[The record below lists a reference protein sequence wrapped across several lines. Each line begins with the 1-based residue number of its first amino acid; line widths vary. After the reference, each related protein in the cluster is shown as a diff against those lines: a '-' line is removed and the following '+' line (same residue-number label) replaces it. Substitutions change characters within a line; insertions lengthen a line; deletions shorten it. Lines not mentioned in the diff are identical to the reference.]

1 MNSHIL
7 EEVAMEA
14 IGQVLKEF
22 RKEHGMT
29 QKDLSEGICSQSV
42 LSRIENNEEIP
53 NIIVIQQLCHR
64 LGITIDQLMLDFLPE
79 ELFLRKYFNK
89 MFMYLRIGKYLEIRT
104 TLDYLDERQITHLD
118 KDRQLAYFFKGV
130 CAYFIDEAPEKALE
144 QIVQGL
150 SICVSKKYTGYFDSK
165 ILLLS
170 FAGKMN
176 SVLGRVN
183 EAQSYYNQSFELFQ
197 TMMADY
203 SERSELSNLFVN
215 YGTFLVKQERLDL
228 AEKVVDMGL
237 KWNRQQCSYYKLREL
252 LELKIRMLEARDE
265 LHTVINYRKMLRAI
279 EKIKDL

>member
-1 MNSHIL
+1 MHIL
-7 EEVAMEA
+7 EETVMEA

-53 NIIVIQQLCHR
+53 NIFVIQQLCHR

-89 MFMYLRIGKYLEIRT
+89 MFMYLRTGKYLEIRT
-104 TLDYLDERQITHLD
+104 TLEYLDERQITHLD
-118 KDRQLAYFFKGV
+118 KDRQLACFFKGV
-130 CAYFIDEAPEKALE
+130 CAYFIDKEPEAALE
-144 QIVQGL
+144 QIIQGL
-150 SICVSKKYTGYFDSK
+150 SICVTKKYDGYFDSR

-183 EAQSYYNQSFELFQ
+183 EAQNYYNQSFELFQ

-215 YGTFLVKQERLDL
+215 YGTFLVKHERLDL

-252 LELKIRMLEARDE
+252 LELKILMLEARDE
-265 LHTVINYRKMLRAI
+265 FHTVINYRKMLRAI
-279 EKIKDL
+279 EKLKDL

>member
-1 MNSHIL
+1 VNLHIS
-7 EEVAMEA
+7 EEAVMEA

-29 QKDLSEGICSQSV
+29 QKDLSQGICSQSV

-53 NIIVIQQLCHR
+53 NIFVIQQLCHR

-89 MFMYLRIGKYLEIRT
+89 MFMYLRIGKYLEIRA

-118 KDRQLAYFFKGV
+118 KDRQLACFFKAV
-130 CAYFIDEAPEKALE
+130 CAYFIDKDAEAALE
-144 QIVQGL
+144 LVTQGL
-150 SICVSKKYTGYFDSK
+150 SICVSKKYDGYFDSR

-170 FAGKMN
+170 FAGKMS
-176 SVLGRVN
+176 SVLERIN
-183 EAQSYYNQSFELFQ
+183 EAHTYYNQSFELFK

-215 YGTFLVKQERLDL
+215 YGTFLVKHDRLDL
-228 AEKVVDMGL
+228 AEKVVDMGI
-237 KWNRQQCSYYKLREL
+237 KWNRQQCSYYKLKEL
-252 LELKIRMLEARDE
+252 LELKVLMLEARDE
-265 LHTVINYRKMLRAI
+265 IHLVINYRKMLRAL

>member
-1 MNSHIL
+1 
-7 EEVAMEA
+7 MEA

-53 NIIVIQQLCHR
+53 NIFVIQQLCHR

-89 MFMYLRIGKYLEIRT
+89 MFMYLRTGKYLEIRT
-104 TLDYLDERQITHLD
+104 TLEYLDERQITHLD
-118 KDRQLAYFFKGV
+118 KDRQLACFFKGI
-130 CAYFIDEAPEKALE
+130 CAYFIDKEPEAALE
-144 QIVQGL
+144 QIIQGL
-150 SICVSKKYTGYFDSK
+150 SICVSKKYDGYFDSR

-183 EAQSYYNQSFELFQ
+183 EAQNYYNQSFELFQ

-215 YGTFLVKQERLDL
+215 YGTFLVKHERLDL

-252 LELKIRMLEARDE
+252 LELKILMLEARDE
-265 LHTVINYRKMLRAI
+265 FHTVINYRKMLRAI
-279 EKIKDL
+279 EKLKDL

>member
-1 MNSHIL
+1 
-7 EEVAMEA
+7 MEA

-29 QKDLSEGICSQSV
+29 QKDLSKGICSQSV

-89 MFMYLRIGKYLEIRT
+89 MFMYLRIGKYLEIRA

-118 KDRQLAYFFKGV
+118 KDRQLACFFKGV
-130 CAYFIDEAPEKALE
+130 CAYFIDKDPESALE

-150 SICVSKKYTGYFDSK
+150 SICVSKKYTGYFDSR
-165 ILLLS
+165 ILLLN
-170 FAGKMN
+170 FAGKM
-176 SVLGRVN
+176 SAVLGRMN
-183 EAQSYYNQSFELFQ
+183 DAQNYYNQSFELFQ

-252 LELKIRMLEARDE
+252 LELKILMLEARDE
-265 LHTVINYRKMLRAI
+265 IHSIINYRKMLRAM

>member
-1 MNSHIL
+1 
-7 EEVAMEA
+7 MEA

-29 QKDLSEGICSQSV
+29 QKDLSKGICSQSV

-104 TLDYLDERQITHLD
+104 TLEYLDERQITHLD
-118 KDRQLAYFFKGV
+118 KDRQLACFFKGV
-130 CAYFIDEAPEKALE
+130 CAYFIDEDPETALK
-144 QIVQGL
+144 QIEQGL
-150 SICVSKKYTGYFDSK
+150 SICVSKKYDGYFDSR

-176 SVLGRVN
+176 SVMGKVN
-183 EAQSYYNQSFELFQ
+183 EAQNYYNQSFELFK

-215 YGTFLVKQERLDL
+215 YGTFLVKQERFDL

-237 KWNRQQCSYYKLREL
+237 KWNRQQCSYYKLKEL
-252 LELKIRMLEARDE
+252 VELKIFMLEARDE
-265 LHTVINYRKMLRAI
+265 IHSVITYRKMVRALD
-279 EKIKDL
+279 KIKDL

>member
-1 MNSHIL
+1 MHIL
-7 EEVAMEA
+7 EETVMEA

-53 NIIVIQQLCHR
+53 NIFVIQQLCHR

-89 MFMYLRIGKYLEIRT
+89 MFMYLRTGKYLEIRT
-104 TLDYLDERQITHLD
+104 TLEYLDERQITHLD
-118 KDRQLAYFFKGV
+118 KDRQLACFFKGV
-130 CAYFIDEAPEKALE
+130 CAYFIDKEPEAALE
-144 QIVQGL
+144 QIIQGL
-150 SICVSKKYTGYFDSK
+150 SICVSKKYDGYFDSR

-183 EAQSYYNQSFELFQ
+183 EAQNYYNQSFELFQ

-215 YGTFLVKQERLDL
+215 YGTFLVKHERLDL

-252 LELKIRMLEARDE
+252 LELKILMLEARDE
-265 LHTVINYRKMLRAI
+265 FHTVINYRNHAFRAPLD
-279 EKIKDL
+279 KFAHR

>member
-1 MNSHIL
+1 MHIL
-7 EEVAMEA
+7 EETVMEA

-53 NIIVIQQLCHR
+53 NIFVIQQLCHR

-89 MFMYLRIGKYLEIRT
+89 MFMYLRTGKYLEIRT
-104 TLDYLDERQITHLD
+104 TLEYLDERQITHLD
-118 KDRQLAYFFKGV
+118 KDRQLACFFKGV
-130 CAYFIDEAPEKALE
+130 CAYFIDKEPEAALE
-144 QIVQGL
+144 QIIQGL
-150 SICVSKKYTGYFDSK
+150 SICVSKKYDGYFDSR

-176 SVLGRVN
+176 SVLGRVS
-183 EAQSYYNQSFELFQ
+183 EAQNYYNQSFELFQ

-215 YGTFLVKQERLDL
+215 YGTFLVKHERLDL

-252 LELKIRMLEARDE
+252 LELKILMLEARDE
-265 LHTVINYRKMLRAI
+265 FHTVINYRKMLRAI
-279 EKIKDL
+279 EKLKDL

>member
-1 MNSHIL
+1 ML
-7 EEVAMEA
+7 A

-29 QKDLSEGICSQSV
+29 QKDLSQGICSQSV
-42 LSRIENNEEIP
+42 LSRIENDEEIP

-104 TLDYLDERQITHLD
+104 TLEYLDERQITHLD

-130 CAYFIDEAPEKALE
+130 CAYFLDEEPEAALD

-150 SICVSKKYTGYFDSK
+150 SICVSKKYDGYFDSR

-170 FAGKMN
+170 FAGKMS
-176 SVLGRVN
+176 SVMGRVSD
-183 EAQSYYNQSFELFQ
+183 AQNYYNQSFDLFQ

-215 YGTFLVKQERLDL
+215 YGTFLVKHERLDL

-265 LHTVINYRKMLRAI
+265 LHSVINYRKLLRAI

>member
-1 MNSHIL
+1 ML
-7 EEVAMEA
+7 A

-29 QKDLSEGICSQSV
+29 QKDLSQGICSQSV
-42 LSRIENNEEIP
+42 LSRIENDEEIP

-104 TLDYLDERQITHLD
+104 TLEYLDERQITHLD

-130 CAYFIDEAPEKALE
+130 CAYFLDEEPEAALD

-150 SICVSKKYTGYFDSK
+150 SICVSKKYDGYFDSR

-170 FAGKMN
+170 FAGKMS
-176 SVLGRVN
+176 SVMGRVSD
-183 EAQSYYNQSFELFQ
+183 AQNYYNQSFDLFQ

-215 YGTFLVKQERLDL
+215 YGTFLVKHQRLDL

-265 LHTVINYRKMLRAI
+265 LHSVINYRKMLRAI
-279 EKIKDL
+279 EKIKDLQNGLHHS

>member
-1 MNSHIL
+1 MHIL
-7 EEVAMEA
+7 EETVMEA

-53 NIIVIQQLCHR
+53 NIFVIQQLCHR

-89 MFMYLRIGKYLEIRT
+89 MFMYLRTGKYLEIRT
-104 TLDYLDERQITHLD
+104 TLEYLDERQITHLD
-118 KDRQLAYFFKGV
+118 KDRQLACFFKGV
-130 CAYFIDEAPEKALE
+130 CAYFIDKEPEAALE
-144 QIVQGL
+144 QIIQGL
-150 SICVSKKYTGYFDSK
+150 SICVSKKYDGYFDSR

-183 EAQSYYNQSFELFQ
+183 EAQNYYNQSFELFQ
-197 TMMADY
+197 TMMAGY

-215 YGTFLVKQERLDL
+215 YGTFLVKHERLDL

-252 LELKIRMLEARDE
+252 LELKILMLEARDE
-265 LHTVINYRKMLRAI
+265 FHTVINYRKMLRAI
-279 EKIKDL
+279 EKLKDL

>member
-1 MNSHIL
+1 
-7 EEVAMEA
+7 MEA

-53 NIIVIQQLCHR
+53 NIFVIQQLCHR

-89 MFMYLRIGKYLEIRT
+89 MFMYLRTGKYLEIRT
-104 TLDYLDERQITHLD
+104 TLEYLDERQITHLD
-118 KDRQLAYFFKGV
+118 KDRQLACFFKGV
-130 CAYFIDEAPEKALE
+130 CAYFIDKEPEAALE
-144 QIVQGL
+144 QIIQGL
-150 SICVSKKYTGYFDSK
+150 SICVSKKYDGYFDSR

-170 FAGKMN
+170 FAGKMY

-183 EAQSYYNQSFELFQ
+183 EAQNYYNQSFELFQ

-215 YGTFLVKQERLDL
+215 YGTFLVKHERLDL

-252 LELKIRMLEARDE
+252 LELKILMLEARDE
-265 LHTVINYRKMLRAI
+265 FHTVINYRKMLRAI
-279 EKIKDL
+279 EKLKDL

>member
-1 MNSHIL
+1 ML
-7 EEVAMEA
+7 A

-29 QKDLSEGICSQSV
+29 QKDLSQGICSQSV
-42 LSRIENNEEIP
+42 LSRIENDEEIP

-104 TLDYLDERQITHLD
+104 TLEYLDERQITHLD

-130 CAYFIDEAPEKALE
+130 CAYFLDEEPEAALD

-150 SICVSKKYTGYFDSK
+150 SICVSKKYDGYFDSR

-170 FAGKMN
+170 FAGKMS
-176 SVLGRVN
+176 SVMGRVSD
-183 EAQSYYNQSFELFQ
+183 AQNYYNQSFDLFQ

-215 YGTFLVKQERLDL
+215 YGTFLVKHERLDL

-265 LHTVINYRKMLRAI
+265 LHSVINYRKMLRAI

>member
-1 MNSHIL
+1 
-7 EEVAMEA
+7 MEA

-29 QKDLSEGICSQSV
+29 QKDLSQGICSQSV

-53 NIIVIQQLCHR
+53 NIFVIQQLCHR

-89 MFMYLRIGKYLEIRT
+89 MFMYLRIGKYLEIRA

-118 KDRQLAYFFKGV
+118 KDRQLACFFKAV
-130 CAYFIDEAPEKALE
+130 CAYFIDKDAEAALE
-144 QIVQGL
+144 LVTQGL
-150 SICVSKKYTGYFDSK
+150 SICVSKKYDGYFDSR

-176 SVLGRVN
+176 SVLERIN
-183 EAQSYYNQSFELFQ
+183 EAHTYYNQSFELFK

-215 YGTFLVKQERLDL
+215 YGTFLVKHDRLDL
-228 AEKVVDMGL
+228 AEKVVDMGI
-237 KWNRQQCSYYKLREL
+237 KWNRQQCSYYKLKEL
-252 LELKIRMLEARDE
+252 LELKVLMLEARDE
-265 LHTVINYRKMLRAI
+265 IHLVINYRKMLRAL

>member
-1 MNSHIL
+1 M
-7 EEVAMEA
+7 AA
-14 IGQVLKEF
+14 IGEVLKEF

-29 QKDLSEGICSQSV
+29 QKDLSRGICSQSV

-89 MFMYLRIGKYLEIRT
+89 MFMYLRVGKYLEIRT
-104 TLDYLDERQITHLD
+104 TLEYLDERQITHLD
-118 KDRQLAYFFKGV
+118 KDRQLACFFKAV
-130 CAYFIDEAPEKALE
+130 CAYFIDEDPKKSLNHT
-144 QIVQGL
+144 IQGL
-150 SICVSKKYTGYFDSK
+150 SICVSKKYDGYFDSR

-170 FAGKMN
+170 FAGKMYA
-176 SVLGRVN
+176 VLGDVN
-183 EAQSYYNQSFELFQ
+183 KAKSYYSQSFELFQ

-215 YGTFLVKQERLDL
+215 YGTFLFKQERFDF

-237 KWNRQQCSYYKLREL
+237 KWNRQQCSYYKLKEL
-252 LELKIRMLEARDE
+252 LELKILMLESRDE
-265 LHTVINYRKMLRAI
+265 LYSVISYRKILRAL
-279 EKIKDL
+279 EKLKDL

>member
-1 MNSHIL
+1 
-7 EEVAMEA
+7 MEA

-53 NIIVIQQLCHR
+53 NIFVIQQLCHR

-89 MFMYLRIGKYLEIRT
+89 MFMYLRTGKYLEIRT
-104 TLDYLDERQITHLD
+104 TLEYLDERQITHLD
-118 KDRQLAYFFKGV
+118 KDRQLACFFKGV
-130 CAYFIDEAPEKALE
+130 CAYFIDKEPEAALE
-144 QIVQGL
+144 QIIQGL
-150 SICVSKKYTGYFDSK
+150 SICVSKKYDGYFDSR

-183 EAQSYYNQSFELFQ
+183 EAQNYYNQSFELFQ
-197 TMMADY
+197 TMMAGY

-215 YGTFLVKQERLDL
+215 YGTFLVKHERLDL

-252 LELKIRMLEARDE
+252 LELKILMLEARDE
-265 LHTVINYRKMLRAI
+265 FHTVINYRKMLRAI
-279 EKIKDL
+279 EKLKDL

>member
-1 MNSHIL
+1 
-7 EEVAMEA
+7 MEA

-29 QKDLSEGICSQSV
+29 QKDLSQGICSQSV

-64 LGITIDQLMLDFLPE
+64 LGITIDQLMIDFLPE

-104 TLDYLDERQITHLD
+104 TMEYLEERQITHLD
-118 KDRQLAYFFKGV
+118 KDRQQAYFFKGV
-130 CAYFIDEAPEKALE
+130 CAYFIDQDPEKALAE
-144 QIVQGL
+144 VQQGL
-150 SICVSKKYTGYFDSK
+150 AIGVSKKCDGYFDSR

-170 FAGKMN
+170 FAGKM
-176 SVLGRVN
+176 SSILGRIN
-183 EAQSYYNQSFELFQ
+183 EAQGYFNQSFELFQ

-228 AEKVVDMGL
+228 AEKVVDMGIN
-237 KWNRQQCSYYKLREL
+237 WNRQQCSYYKLREL
-252 LELKIRMLEARDE
+252 IELKIRFLEARDE
-265 LHTVINYRKMLRAI
+265 IHPIINYRKMLRAL

>member
-1 MNSHIL
+1 MHIL
-7 EEVAMEA
+7 EETVMEA

-53 NIIVIQQLCHR
+53 NIFVIQQLCHR

-89 MFMYLRIGKYLEIRT
+89 MFMYLRTGKYLEIRT
-104 TLDYLDERQITHLD
+104 TLEYLDERQITHLD
-118 KDRQLAYFFKGV
+118 KDRQLACFFKGV
-130 CAYFIDEAPEKALE
+130 CAYFIDKEPEAALE
-144 QIVQGL
+144 QIIQGL
-150 SICVSKKYTGYFDSK
+150 SICVSKKYDGYFDSR

-183 EAQSYYNQSFELFQ
+183 EAQNYYNQSFELFQ

-215 YGTFLVKQERLDL
+215 YGTFLVKHERLDL

-252 LELKIRMLEARDE
+252 LELKILMLEARDE
-265 LHTVINYRKMLRAI
+265 FHTMINYRKMLRAI
-279 EKIKDL
+279 EKLKDL

>member
-1 MNSHIL
+1 ML
-7 EEVAMEA
+7 A

-22 RKEHGMT
+22 RREHGMT
-29 QKDLSEGICSQSV
+29 QKDLSQGICSQSV
-42 LSRIENNEEIP
+42 LSRIENDEEIP

-104 TLDYLDERQITHLD
+104 TLEYLDERQITHLD

-130 CAYFIDEAPEKALE
+130 CAYFLDEEPEAALD

-150 SICVSKKYTGYFDSK
+150 SICVSKKYDGYFDSR

-170 FAGKMN
+170 FAGKMS
-176 SVLGRVN
+176 SVMGRVSD
-183 EAQSYYNQSFELFQ
+183 AQNYYNQSFDLFQ

-215 YGTFLVKQERLDL
+215 YGTFLVKHERLDL

-265 LHTVINYRKMLRAI
+265 LHSVINYRKMLRAI

>member
-1 MNSHIL
+1 M
-7 EEVAMEA
+7 VA

-29 QKDLSEGICSQSV
+29 QKDLSQGICSQSV
-42 LSRIENNEEIP
+42 LSRIENDEEIP

-89 MFMYLRIGKYLEIRT
+89 MFMYLRVGKYLEIRT

-118 KDRQLAYFFKGV
+118 KDRQLACFFKGV
-130 CAYFIDEAPEKALE
+130 CAYFIDGDPHTALD
-144 QIVQGL
+144 Q
-150 SICVSKKYTGYFDSK
+150 
-165 ILLLS
+165 
-170 FAGKMN
+170 M
-176 SVLGRVN
+176 N
-183 EAQSYYNQSFELFQ
+183 EAQGYYNQSFELFQ

-215 YGTFLVKQERLDL
+215 YGTFLVKQERFDL
-228 AEKVVDMGL
+228 AEKVVDIGL
-237 KWNRQQCSYYKLREL
+237 KWNRQQCSYYKLKEL
-252 LELKIRMLEARDE
+252 VELKILMLEARDD
-265 LHTVINYRKMLRAI
+265 LHTVINYRKMLRAL

>member
-1 MNSHIL
+1 VNLHIL
-7 EEVAMEA
+7 EEAVMEA

-53 NIIVIQQLCHR
+53 NIFVIQQLCHR

-89 MFMYLRIGKYLEIRT
+89 MFMYLRTGKYLEIRT
-104 TLDYLDERQITHLD
+104 TLEYLDERQITHLD
-118 KDRQLAYFFKGV
+118 KDRQLACFFLFF
-130 CAYFIDEAPEKALE
+130 CAYFIDKEPEAALE
-144 QIVQGL
+144 QIIQGL
-150 SICVSKKYTGYFDSK
+150 SICVSKKYDGYFDSR

-183 EAQSYYNQSFELFQ
+183 EAQNYYNQSFELFQ

-215 YGTFLVKQERLDL
+215 YGTFLVKHERLDL

-252 LELKIRMLEARDE
+252 LELKILMLEARDE
-265 LHTVINYRKMLRAI
+265 FHTVINYRKMLRAI
-279 EKIKDL
+279 EKLKDL

>member
-1 MNSHIL
+1 VNLHIL
-7 EEVAMEA
+7 EEAVMEA

-29 QKDLSEGICSQSV
+29 QKDLSQGICSQSV

-53 NIIVIQQLCHR
+53 NIFVVQQLCHR

-89 MFMYLRIGKYLEIRT
+89 MFMYLRIGKYLEIRA

-118 KDRQLAYFFKGV
+118 KDRQLACFFKAV
-130 CAYFIDEAPEKALE
+130 CAYFIDKDAEAALE
-144 QIVQGL
+144 LVTQG
-150 SICVSKKYTGYFDSK
+150 
-165 ILLLS
+165 LLLS
-170 FAGKMN
+170 FAGKMS
-176 SVLGRVN
+176 SVLERIN
-183 EAQSYYNQSFELFQ
+183 EAHTYYNQSFELFK

-215 YGTFLVKQERLDL
+215 YGTFLVKHDRLDL
-228 AEKVVDMGL
+228 AEKVVDMGI
-237 KWNRQQCSYYKLREL
+237 KWNRQQCSYYKLKEL
-252 LELKIRMLEARDE
+252 LELKVLMLEARDE
-265 LHTVINYRKMLRAI
+265 IHLVINYRKMLRAL

>member
-1 MNSHIL
+1 MHIL
-7 EEVAMEA
+7 EETVMEA

-53 NIIVIQQLCHR
+53 NIFVIQQLCHR

-89 MFMYLRIGKYLEIRT
+89 MFMYLRTGKYLEIRT
-104 TLDYLDERQITHLD
+104 TLEYLDERQITHLD
-118 KDRQLAYFFKGV
+118 KDRQLACFFKGI
-130 CAYFIDEAPEKALE
+130 CAYFIDKEPEAALE
-144 QIVQGL
+144 QIIQGL
-150 SICVSKKYTGYFDSK
+150 SICVSKKYDGYFDSR

-183 EAQSYYNQSFELFQ
+183 EAQNYYNQSFELFQ

-215 YGTFLVKQERLDL
+215 YGTFLVKHERLDL

-252 LELKIRMLEARDE
+252 LELKILMLEARDE
-265 LHTVINYRKMLRAI
+265 FHTVINYRKMLRAI
-279 EKIKDL
+279 EKLKDL

>member
-1 MNSHIL
+1 
-7 EEVAMEA
+7 MEA

-53 NIIVIQQLCHR
+53 NIFVIQQLCHR

-89 MFMYLRIGKYLEIRT
+89 MFMYLRTGKYLEIRT
-104 TLDYLDERQITHLD
+104 TLEYLDERQITHLD
-118 KDRQLAYFFKGV
+118 KDRQLACFFKGV
-130 CAYFIDEAPEKALE
+130 CAYFIDKEPEAALE
-144 QIVQGL
+144 QIIQGL
-150 SICVSKKYTGYFDSK
+150 SICVSKKYDGYFDSR

-183 EAQSYYNQSFELFQ
+183 EAQNYYNQSFELFQ

-215 YGTFLVKQERLDL
+215 YGTFLVKHERLDL

-252 LELKIRMLEARDE
+252 LELKILMLEARDE
-265 LHTVINYRKMLRAI
+265 FHTVINYRKMLRAI
-279 EKIKDL
+279 EKLKDL

>member
-1 MNSHIL
+1 MHIL
-7 EEVAMEA
+7 EETVMEA

-53 NIIVIQQLCHR
+53 NIFVIQQLCHR

-89 MFMYLRIGKYLEIRT
+89 MFMYLRTGKYLEIRT
-104 TLDYLDERQITHLD
+104 TLEYLDERQITHLD
-118 KDRQLAYFFKGV
+118 KDRQLACFFKGV
-130 CAYFIDEAPEKALE
+130 CAYFIDKEPEAALE
-144 QIVQGL
+144 QIIQGL
-150 SICVSKKYTGYFDSK
+150 SICVSKKYDGYFDSR

-183 EAQSYYNQSFELFQ
+183 EAQNYYNQSFELFQ

-215 YGTFLVKQERLDL
+215 YGTFLVKHERLDL

-252 LELKIRMLEARDE
+252 LELKILMLEARDE
-265 LHTVINYRKMLRAI
+265 FHTVINYRKMLRAI
-279 EKIKDL
+279 EKLKDL